1 MRLLTGVAALM
12 GIVVLAGSAAAA
24 GIGQP
29 DPWQMGLQQAVT
41 PIMEKIES
49 FHTGLLWL
57 ITIISVFVL
66 ILLAYVALKFNAKA
80 NPVPSKTT
88 HNTFIEV
95 VWTVVPVLIL
105 LAVAIPSFRLL
116 YFQRDIPEAD
126 MTIKATGHQ
135 WYWSYE
141 YPDHNDVS
149 FDSLMLEDE
158 DLAERRKIDPGAPRL
173 LAVDNEVV
181 VPAGKTVRVIVTAAD
196 VIHNF
201 AMPSFGTK
209 MDGIPGRLN
218 ETWFKVD
225 REGVYYG
232 QCSELCG
239 IKHAYMPIAVRVVS
253 QEKFDAWVKAA
264 EDDVEKAQMD
274 LLAAVADDK
283 KKLATSG
290 KFKLVSK
297 Q

>member
-1 MRLLTGVAALM
+1 MRLLTGVAALI
-12 GIVVLAGSAAAA
+12 GLTALAGSAAAA
-24 GIGQP
+24 GLGQP
-29 DPWQMGLQQAVT
+29 DPWQMGLQQAAS
-41 PIMEKIES
+41 PIMERITS
-49 FHTGLLWL
+49 LHDWLLWL
-57 ITIISVFVL
+57 ITAISIFVL
-66 ILLAYVALKFNAKA
+66 VLLAYVALKFNAKA
-80 NPVPSKTT
+80 NPEPSKTT
-88 HNTFIEV
+88 HNTALEV
-95 VWTVVPVLIL
+95 AWTVIPVLIL
-105 LAVAIPSFRLL
+105 LAIAIPSFRLL
-116 YFQRDIPEAD
+116 YFQRVIPDAD
-126 MTIKATGHQ
+126 MTIKAIGNQ

-149 FDSLMLEDE
+149 FDSLMLEGE
-158 DLAERRKIDPGAPRL
+158 DLTKRREIDPGAPRL

-181 VPAGKTVRVIVTAAD
+181 VPVGKTIRVIVTASD

-201 AMPSFGTK
+201 AVPSFGTK

-225 REGVYYG
+225 KEGVYYG

-253 QEKFDAWVKAA
+253 QTKFDTWVKAA
-264 EDDVEKAQMD
+264 EDDADQAQLD
-274 LLAAVADDK
+274 LLASIADDK

-290 KFKLVSK
+290 QFKLVAK